1 MSQSE
6 ENQIFTAEQ
15 VAAMVSHM
23 NDDHADSVLLYVDA
37 YSDVKGASAAR
48 LVSIDAAGMDI
59 QASVDGRDVA
69 VRIGFEKRLKT
80 AKDAHLTL
88 VSLLK
93 RARRN

>member
-59 QASVDGRDVA
+59 QAAVDGRDVA
-69 VRIGFEKRLKT
+69 VRIGFEKRLET

-88 VSLLK
+88 VSLSK